1 MIYVSLQSWYWFK
14 YKLHSAVIMG
24 KSTAAPK
31 KQVKEKVKSKAKAKA
46 KAKAASQPSVAQP
59 VEDATDVSRAEVS
72 KFITALKYKA
82 KNPKDPQAQ
91 GAQMVLEDRGLDQ
104 HDPICKYIYILCDQ
118 LDLYIFYSSSSSNC

>member
-1 MIYVSLQSWYWFK
+1 
-14 YKLHSAVIMG
+14 MG

-31 KQVKEKVKSKAKAKA
+31 KPVKAKVKSKAKAKA
-46 KAKAASQPSVAQP
+46 ASQTSAVEA
-59 VEDATDVSRAEVS
+59 VEDASDVSRAEVS

-104 HDPICKYIYILCDQ
+104 HQPIYKYIHILCDQ
-118 LDLYIFYSSSSSNC
+118 LDLYIFD

>member
-31 KQVKEKVKSKAKAKA
+31 KQVKEKVKSKAKA

-118 LDLYIFYSSSSSNC
+118 LDLYIFDSSSSSNC

>member
-1 MIYVSLQSWYWFK
+1 
-14 YKLHSAVIMG
+14 MG

-31 KQVKEKVKSKAKAKA
+31 KAAKEKVKSKATAKA
-46 KAKAASQPSVAQP
+46 KAPNDVQP
-59 VEDATDVSRAEVS
+59 VEDANDVSRAGIS

-104 HDPICKYIYILCDQ
+104 HEPIYKYIYILCDQ
-118 LDLYIFYSSSSSNC
+118 LDLYIFD